1 MKNCSNCKHRNK
13 YLTEDPCVVC
23 RFIEY
28 WEPDEESDLTEE
40 DDENTNQD
48 TV

>member
-13 YLTEDPCVVC
+13 YLTEEPCVIC
-23 RFIEY
+23 RFTEY
-28 WEPDEESDLTEE
+28 WESEEPEE
-40 DDENTNQD
+40 VEDNENTNQD